1 MATTV
6 QRISPQQVHA
16 RLESDANTLLVCAYD
31 SAEKFAQNQ
40 LEGAI
45 SLGEFL
51 SQVDII
57 PRDREII
64 FYCA

>member
-1 MATTV
+1 MATTI
-6 QRISPQQVHA
+6 QRISPQQAHA
-16 RLESDANTLLVCAYD
+16 CLESDANTLLVCAYD
-31 SAEKFAQNQ
+31 SAEKFEQNQ

-45 SLGEFL
+45 SLDEFL
-51 SQVDII
+51 PQIDII

>member
-1 MATTV
+1 MTTV
-6 QRISPQQVHA
+6 QRIRPQEAYAHLTA
-16 RLESDANTLLVCAYD
+16 DANTRLVCAYD
-31 SAEKFAQNQ
+31 SEEKFQQNH

-45 SLGEFL
+45 PLEEFL
-51 SQVDII
+51 SQIDLI

>member
-6 QRISPQQVHA
+6 QRISPQQAHA
-16 RLESDANTLLVCAYD
+16 RLESDAKTLLVCAYD
-31 SAEKFAQNQ
+31 SAEKFEQNQ

-51 SQVDII
+51 SQIDII